1 MELRGVEEGCGVGP
15 AWASRKCIIGFAAFL
30 WAFFQLFIA
39 SPVPFWLASQYGLGA
54 LVFTGFKARAIH
66 LSFAL
71 FLLYLVM
78 PPIRGSK
85 EARDSLVDWPLALLA
100 AGAAAYVFVF
110 YDDLATRIA
119 MPNTMDLVA
128 AALGVLLL
136 LEAARRAIGFPIIV
150 VATTFLLYAVFGYL
164 LPDMLAHKGHGFA
177 SIASHEWLSPEGVFG
192 VALGVS
198 CNFVFLYVLFGALM
212 DKAGAGAF
220 FMRLS
225 YALLRGSI
233 GGPAK
238 AAVVASGFMGMMSGS
253 SVANTITIGSFTIP
267 LMKKMG
273 MPPEKA
279 AAVEV
284 SAGINGQVTPPVMGA
299 AAFLMAEFLSLPYS
313 DIVRHALIPAVMV
326 YVGLL
331 VIVHLEAC
339 KLLVGQGAS
348 KKARRGVKFLAR
360 LVPLLRFA
368 ICAVFV
374 AVLFGLADLVVYGLR
389 LGSLYIPGV
398 KAIFAE
404 GSVYIIALIF
414 AVIYIGL
421 RLCKSERDGDDDGLS
436 AGDIVRQGLHYFV
449 PVFILVWSLMVERAS
464 TPLACFWTNGFLI
477 FMLMTENVIL
487 SVRKGKFSAILPDLW
502 LGVRNVCSA
511 MVASSK
517 NMLPVAVATAT
528 AGIVVGTV
536 GLTGFGLTIGSFV
549 DELAG
554 GSVFT
559 ALLAAAVICIVLG
572 MGMPTTGCYIIVSTL
587 VVPVLGVVA
596 HKNGLFAPPVAL
608 HLFVLYFG
616 LMADVTPPVGI
627 ASYAAAAIASANS
640 FKTGV
645 QSFLYNVKTM
655 VVPFMFVFND
665 DIILHSVENVWEA
678 IVSIVLAFVSII
690 ALCAGMQGYFVRRNH
705 VYESVLFIAM
715 GVTLIMPNYV
725 AGVFMGNR
733 EEIPLTVIEENVISV
748 RVKDAIR
755 VEYERAT
762 GGSDGPGK
770 RGYVV
775 VPVKESFEGSVAG
788 VISRRIGVVAAGL
801 KDGRLLVSD
810 VIVGSYVSADV
821 RKGDLITGL
830 SVLRNNNNGNY
841 VIALSL
847 LALAAVVLVQARSR
861 KVV

>member
-1 MELRGVEEGCGVGP
+1 MELRGIEESCGVGS
-15 AWASRKCIIGFAAFL
+15 AWVGRKCVISFVAFL

-78 PPIRGSK
+78 PPVRGNK
-85 EARDSLVDWPLALLA
+85 RYCDSLVDWPLALLA

-110 YDDLATRIA
+110 YDDLAMRIA
-119 MPNTMDLVA
+119 MPTTADLVA
-128 AALGVLLL
+128 AALGILFL
-136 LEAARRAIGFPIIV
+136 LEAARRAIGFPIVV
-150 VATTFLLYAVFGYL
+150 VATTFLLYATFGYL
-164 LPDMLAHKGHGFA
+164 LPDILAHKGHDFA

-225 YALLRGSI
+225 YALLRGSV

-331 VIVHLEAC
+331 VIVHFEAC
-339 KLLVGQGAS
+339 KLLGQGAS
-348 KKARRGVKFLAR
+348 QQASRGIKFLAR
-360 LVPLLRFA
+360 LVPFFKFA

-374 AVLFGLADLVVYGLR
+374 VVLFGLADFVVYGLR

-414 AVIYIGL
+414 GVIYIGL
-421 RLCKSERDGDDDGLS
+421 LLCKNERDGNDDDFS

-449 PVFILVWSLMVERAS
+449 PVFILVWLLMVERAS
-464 TPLACFWTNGFLI
+464 TPLACFWTNAFLI
-477 FMLMTENVIL
+477 FMLVTENIIL

-554 GSVFT
+554 GSVFA
-559 ALLAAAVICIVLG
+559 ALLAAAVICVVLG

-587 VVPVLGVVA
+587 VVPVLGMVA
-596 HKNGLFAPPVAL
+596 HKNGLSAPPVAL

-627 ASYAAAAIASANS
+627 AAYAAAAIASANS

-655 VVPFMFVFND
+655 VIPFMFVFND
-665 DIILHSVENVWEA
+665 DIILHSVESVWKA
-678 IVSIVLAFVSII
+678 IVSIALAFVSII
-690 ALCAGMQGYFVRRNH
+690 SLCAGMQGYCIRRNYI
-705 VYESVLFIAM
+705 YESVLFIIV

-725 AGVFMGNR
+725 AGVFVDNR
-733 EEIPLTVIEENVISV
+733 TEVPLVAIEENMISV
-748 RVKDAIR
+748 GAKDVIR
-755 VEYERAT
+755 VEYQRAT
-762 GGSDGPGK
+762 GSVEPGK

-775 VPVKESFEGSVAG
+775 VPVRESFEGSV
-788 VISRRIGVVAAGL
+788 SDMIGSKVGL
-801 KDGRLLVSD
+801 VTDGLEDGYLLASD
-810 VIVGSYVSADV
+810 IIVGSYVSTDI

-830 SVLRNNNNGNY
+830 FVLRDNNNGNY